1 MKLNKNKKIKYF
13 LRIYV
18 IELRIA
24 NYELNSGR
32 PLEIL
37 RSLGSI
43 NNRQTNAVEQLKM
56 GGIHTVD
63 TAMLVQQLAITSLVF
78 W

>member
-1 MKLNKNKKIKYF
+1 MLQFPAHSTILQNQFNMKLNKNKKIKYF

-43 NNRQTNAVEQLKM
+43 NNRQTNAVEQLKKWV
-56 GGIHTVD
+56 GYI
-63 TAMLVQQLAITSLVF
+63 Q
-78 W
+78 